1 MFHRQT
7 LTSFLSSKARGVLLP
22 CYDEPMS
29 TPEDATVTARYNFAL
44 ELIREAGDLAHGYFK
59 KFETLTIKS
68 KGLQDMASEADLN
81 TELLIKERLQKHY
94 PQDAFLGE
102 ETGLTDF
109 EANQGIWVVDPI
121 DGTQPFISGLT
132 SWCVSI
138 AFMKAGKLEFGLVY
152 APARNELFAGG
163 RDQPATLNGQPL
175 RKHPGKSIKDGIV
188 AMGYSTRIPP
198 EAFLEVFSRFIKAG
212 GMYYRDG
219 SGALNL
225 CYVASGYLLGHL
237 ELHINSWDCLGAIA
251 IIQAAGLHVNDFLAN
266 DGLRN
271 GNYIIAGNPEV
282 YAELLAIYE
291 DR

>member
-1 MFHRQT
+1 
-7 LTSFLSSKARGVLLP
+7 
-22 CYDEPMS
+22 MS
-29 TPEDATVTARYNFAL
+29 MTEDATISARYTFAL
-44 ELIREAGDLAHGYFK
+44 ELIREAGELAHNYFK
-59 KFETLTIKS
+59 KFDSLTIKS

-81 TELLIKERLQKHY
+81 TELLIKDRLQKHY

-109 EANQGIWVVDPI
+109 EAEQGIWVVDPI

-138 AFMKAGKLEFGLVY
+138 AFMKAGRLEFGLVY

-163 RDQPATLNGQPL
+163 RAFPATLNGQSL

-188 AMGYSTRIPP
+188 AMGYSTRVST
-198 EAFLEVFSRFIKAG
+198 EAFLKVFSGFIQAG

-225 CYVASGYLLGHL
+225 CYVASGQLLGYL

-251 IIQAAGLHVNDFLAN
+251 VIQAAGLQTNDFLAN
-266 DGLRN
+266 DGLKK
-271 GNYIIAGNPEV
+271 GNYMIAGSPEV
-282 YAELLAIYE
+282 YAELLAIYQ